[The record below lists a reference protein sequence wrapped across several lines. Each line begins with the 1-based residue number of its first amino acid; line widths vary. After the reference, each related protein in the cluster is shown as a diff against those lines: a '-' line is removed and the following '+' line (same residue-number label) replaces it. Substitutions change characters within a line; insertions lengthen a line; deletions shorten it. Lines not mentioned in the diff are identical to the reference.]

1 MRLVATV
8 PATSANLG
16 AGFDSLALALDLCNE
31 VTVDTEAPPGVTWE
45 GEGATELPT
54 DGSDAV
60 SRAMREAADA
70 LGLDLPTFALSSVN
84 RIPLERGLGSSAAA
98 AVAGIELAT
107 ALLGHDPVPE
117 RTLTIASRLEG
128 HPDNVAAAIHGGLTI
143 AFDDRAIRVDPS
155 PDLRPAVL
163 IPEHDRLATTVAR
176 DALPRQVALS
186 EASFNAGRAAL
197 AVVAIAWRPD
207 LLREALQDR
216 LHQRVRLA
224 LLPSVEPIFQRLWDE
239 GFPVCV
245 SGAGPSLLAF
255 EQEGRGVPDIG
266 AGWRILRVPLHATGV
281 EVREASSSLSPGPD
295 RPM

>member
-31 VTVDTEAPPGVTWE
+31 VTIDTEARPGIRWE

-60 SRAMREAADA
+60 SRAMREAAGA

-84 RIPLERGLGSSAAA
+84 RIPVERGLGSSAAA
-98 AVAGIELAT
+98 AVAGIELVT
-107 ALLGHDPVPE
+107 ALLGRDPEPD
-117 RTLTIASRLEG
+117 RTLAIASRLEG
-128 HPDNVAAAIHGGLTI
+128 HPDNAAAAVHGGLTI
-143 AFDDRAIRVDPS
+143 AFDDRAVRVEPS
-155 PDLRPAVL
+155 PDLRPVVL

-186 EASFNAGRAAL
+186 DASFNAGRAAL
-197 AVVAIAWRPD
+197 VVAAIAWHPD

-216 LHQRVRLA
+216 LHQRVRLG
-224 LLPSVEPIFQRLWDE
+224 LLPSVEPIFRRLWDE

-255 EQEGRGVPDIG
+255 EQEGRSVPDIG
-266 AGWRILRVPLHATGV
+266 AGWRILRVPLHANGV

>member
-31 VTVDTEAPPGVTWE
+31 VTVDTEARPGVVWE

-60 SRAMREAADA
+60 SRAMREAAGT
-70 LGLDLPTFALSSVN
+70 LGLELPTLALSSVN
-84 RIPLERGLGSSAAA
+84 RIPVERGLGSSAAA

-107 ALLGHDPVPE
+107 ALLGRDPEPE
-117 RTLTIASRLEG
+117 RTLAIASRLEG
-128 HPDNVAAAIHGGLTI
+128 HPDNAAAAVHGGLTI
-143 AFDDRAIRVDPS
+143 AFDDRAVRVDPS
-155 PDLRPAVL
+155 SDLRPAVL

-176 DALPRQVALS
+176 DALPRQVTLGD
-186 EASFNAGRAAL
+186 ASFNAARAAL
-197 AVVAIAWRPD
+197 AVVAIAWHPD
-207 LLREALQDR
+207 LLRDALQDR
-216 LHQRVRLA
+216 LHQRARLA
-224 LLPSVEPIFQRLWDE
+224 LLPAVEPIFQRLWDE

-255 EQEGRGVPDIG
+255 EQEGRTVPDIG
-266 AGWRILRVPLHATGV
+266 SGWRVLRVPLHATGV
-281 EVREASSSLSPGPD
+281 EVREASSSLSPGRD

>member
-16 AGFDSLALALDLCNE
+16 GGFDSLALALDLCNE
-31 VTVDTEAPPGVTWE
+31 VTVDTEASPGVRWE
-45 GEGATELPT
+45 GEGASELPT

-60 SRAMREAADA
+60 SRAMRESAGA
-70 LGLDLPTFALSSVN
+70 LGLDLPRFALSSVN
-84 RIPLERGLGSSAAA
+84 RIPVERGLGSSAAA

-117 RTLTIASRLEG
+117 RTLAIASRLEG
-128 HPDNVAAAIHGGLTI
+128 HPDNVAAAVHGGMTI

-155 PDLRPAVL
+155 ADLRPVVL

-186 EASFNAGRAAL
+186 DASFNAGRAAL
-197 AVVAIAWRPD
+197 AVVAIAWHPD
-207 LLREALQDR
+207 LLRDALQDR

-255 EQEGRGVPDIG
+255 EQGGRAVPDLG

-281 EVREASSSLSPGPD
+281 EVREASSSLSPSPD

>member
-1 MRLVATV
+1 V
-8 PATSANLG
+8 
-16 AGFDSLALALDLCNE
+16 
-31 VTVDTEAPPGVTWE
+31 
-45 GEGATELPT
+45 
-54 DGSDAV
+54 
-60 SRAMREAADA
+60 
-70 LGLDLPTFALSSVN
+70 
-84 RIPLERGLGSSAAA
+84 
-98 AVAGIELAT
+98 
-107 ALLGHDPVPE
+107 
-117 RTLTIASRLEG
+117 
-128 HPDNVAAAIHGGLTI
+128 
-143 AFDDRAIRVDPS
+143 
-155 PDLRPAVL
+155 VL

-207 LLREALQDR
+207 LLRDALQDR

-255 EQEGRGVPDIG
+255 EQEGRAVPDLG

>member
-31 VTVDTEAPPGVTWE
+31 VTVDTEARPGVVWE

-60 SRAMREAADA
+60 SRAMREAART
-70 LGLDLPTFALSSVN
+70 LGLELPTFALSSIN
-84 RIPLERGLGSSAAA
+84 RIPVERGLGSSAAA

-107 ALLGHDPVPE
+107 ALLGRDPEPE
-117 RTLTIASRLEG
+117 RTLAIASRLEG
-128 HPDNVAAAIHGGLTI
+128 HPDNAAAAVYGGLTI
-143 AFDDRAIRVDPS
+143 AFDDRAVRVDPS
-155 PDLRPAVL
+155 SDLRPAVL
-163 IPEHDRLATTVAR
+163 IPEHDRLATAVAR
-176 DALPRQVALS
+176 DALPRQVALGD
-186 EASFNAGRAAL
+186 ASFNAARAAL
-197 AVVAIAWRPD
+197 AVVAIAWHPD
-207 LLREALQDR
+207 LLRDALQDR
-216 LHQRVRLA
+216 LHQRARLA

-255 EQEGRGVPDIG
+255 EQEGRTVPDIG
-266 AGWRILRVPLHATGV
+266 SGWRVLRVPLHATGV
-281 EVREASSSLSPGPD
+281 QVREASSFLSPGRD

>member
-1 MRLVATV
+1 MRLVATI

-31 VTVDTEAPPGVTWE
+31 VTIDTEARPGIRWE

-60 SRAMREAADA
+60 SRAMREAAGA

-84 RIPLERGLGSSAAA
+84 RIPVERGLGSSAAA

-107 ALLGHDPVPE
+107 ALLGRDPEPD
-117 RTLTIASRLEG
+117 RTLAIASRLEG
-128 HPDNVAAAIHGGLTI
+128 HPDNAAAAVYGGLTI
-143 AFDDRAIRVDPS
+143 AFDDRAVRVEPS
-155 PDLRPAVL
+155 PDLRP
-163 IPEHDRLATTVAR
+163 
-176 DALPRQVALS
+176 VALS
-186 EASFNAGRAAL
+186 DASFNAGRAAL
-197 AVVAIAWRPD
+197 VVAAIAWHPD

-216 LHQRVRLA
+216 LHQRVRLG
-224 LLPSVEPIFQRLWDE
+224 LLPSVEPIFRRLWDE

-255 EQEGRGVPDIG
+255 EQEGRSVPDIG
-266 AGWRILRVPLHATGV
+266 AGWRILRVPLHANGV
-281 EVREASSSLSPGPD
+281 EVRKASSSLSPGPD